1 MLVGQDARPTPL
13 ILIHRYSPGN
23 SPEHGFSF
31 RIAMSDGLM
40 RTNYRL
46 GLVVPELAF
55 AKHASTCGHGA
66 HFYHSHATLP
76 SSRYLSTFG
85 PFLVG
90 GVVAC
95 YVHRHS
101 NLTISLIV
109 PFTINGSPDSFWT
122 RSTTSSN
129 AFQPFRL
136 SIDDICHTC
145 VCTYKIGQEIIC
157 NMDSGTGNVDLC
169 RIQWTHYSG
178 SVSRYGTA
186 HQSCFAREY
195 CICFQGRMLLVL
207 KAEANMDQLFYI
219 VQILYLLTNMAVKL
233 SISYMLLDIVVE
245 ESHKKVI
252 YIVSVLMQVCI
263 VVWCFLIAFP
273 CTPVQFYWTRF
284 EGQTNG
290 KCLAFRVTGIST
302 YIYTTLCVLFDLVM
316 VILPWFVVRKMQQ
329 TLRTRLMIA
338 FLLGVGS
345 V

>member
-1 MLVGQDARPTPL
+1 
-13 ILIHRYSPGN
+13 
-23 SPEHGFSF
+23 
-31 RIAMSDGLM
+31 
-40 RTNYRL
+40 
-46 GLVVPELAF
+46 
-55 AKHASTCGHGA
+55 
-66 HFYHSHATLP
+66 
-76 SSRYLSTFG
+76 
-85 PFLVG
+85 
-90 GVVAC
+90 
-95 YVHRHS
+95 
-101 NLTISLIV
+101 
-109 PFTINGSPDSFWT
+109 
-122 RSTTSSN
+122 
-129 AFQPFRL
+129 
-136 SIDDICHTC
+136 
-145 VCTYKIGQEIIC
+145 
-157 NMDSGTGNVDLC
+157 
-169 RIQWTHYSG
+169 
-178 SVSRYGTA
+178 
-186 HQSCFAREY
+186 
-195 CICFQGRMLLVL
+195 MLLVL

-273 CTPVQFYWTRF
+273 CTPVQYYWTRF